1 MRKKITLIL
10 ILFFAFLILTVL
22 LISVYH
28 LTRKQNRVCFKN
40 NCFDVELAIT
50 QEEQMQG
57 LMFRRSLDKNKGML
71 FIFNEEGLAS
81 FWMKNTL
88 IPLDIIWINKNKEVV
103 FINENTQPCKQD
115 PCPSISPDKKARYVL
130 EINDGISKEIGLKV
144 GDSMEIYLNKK

>member
-1 MRKKITLIL
+1 MNKKLIFIII
-10 ILFFAFLILTVL
+10 ILVAILAIIFV
-22 LISVYH
+22 IQKNK
-28 LTRKQNRVCFKN
+28 KQGQVCFKN